1 MAPKTVPDTEHVDVL
16 IVGAG
21 ISGIGAAYHL
31 GRDCPDRTYAI
42 VEARAAIGGTW
53 DLFRYPGVRSDSD
66 MHTLGFGFA
75 PWLSDDS
82 IADGPAILDYL
93 RETAERHGIDRH
105 IRYHR
110 RVVASDWSSSDQRW
124 TVQIED
130 TESGEHTTMTCG
142 FLYHCSGYYNSEQGF
157 APEFPG
163 SADFAGEIV
172 HPQHWPED
180 LDYAGKRV
188 VVIGSGATAITLVPA
203 MTDKAAHVTMLQRSP
218 SYIVSLP
225 KRDPV
230 DQLLRKVLP
239 VSMTYPIVRWKNVL
253 IQMGSY
259 QLLQTFPGP
268 AKAVLK
274 RITARRLPG
283 FDLDPHFTPKYN
295 PWDERL
301 CVVPDSDLF
310 RALRKGDASVVTDE
324 IETFTEHGIR
334 LKSGAEVPA
343 DIIVTATGLNLR
355 MLGGVVPTVDG
366 TPLVPNDTMT
376 HRGIMLEG
384 VPNFAYTFGY
394 INSSWT
400 LRADLVAEYVS
411 RLLNHMR
418 AHRYAVAVP
427 ENTDASVTH
436 KPLLEFTPGYIRRS
450 MDQLPQQGSRD
461 PWTVRMNYP
470 RELIEMKRARVSD
483 GMRFEQARTR
493 PVAVPSVSTS
503 GAVNG
508 KRVNGSTP
516 TQKRVAPSA

>member
-31 GRDCPDRTYAI
+31 GRDCPDRSYVI
-42 VEARAAIGGTW
+42 VEAREALGGTW

-66 MHTLGFGFA
+66 MHTLGYGFA
-75 PWLSDDS
+75 PWLSEDS

-93 RETAERHGIDRH
+93 AETARRHGIDRH
-105 IRYHR
+105 IRFNR
-110 RVVASDWSSSDQRW
+110 RVVGSDWSSSDQQW
-124 TVQIED
+124 TVQLED
-130 TESGEHTTMTCG
+130 SITGDRSTITCG
-142 FLYHCSGYYNSEQGF
+142 FLYHCSGYYNSEQGY

-180 LDYAGKRV
+180 LDYSGKRV

-225 KRDPV
+225 KQDPI
-230 DQLLRKVLP
+230 DQALRKVLP
-239 VSMTYPIVRWKNVL
+239 VSLTYPIVRWKNVL
-253 IQMGSY
+253 LQLANY
-259 QLLQTFPGP
+259 QFMQAFPGP
-268 AKAVLK
+268 ARKVIA
-274 RITARRLPG
+274 RMTARQLPDI
-283 FDLDPHFTPKYN
+283 DLDPHFTPRYD

-310 RALRKGDASVVTDE
+310 RALRKGSASVVTDE
-324 IETFTEHGIR
+324 IETFTEKGIR
-334 LKSGAEVPA
+334 LKSGEELPA

-355 MLGGVVPTVDG
+355 MLGGVQPTVDG
-366 TPLVPNDTMT
+366 KALVPSETMAY
-376 HRGIMLEG
+376 RGLMLEG

-400 LRADLVAEYVS
+400 LRADLVSEYVT

-418 AHRYAVAVP
+418 SHRYTVAVP

-436 KPLLEFTPGYIRRS
+436 KPLLEFTPGYIRRGIE
-450 MDQLPQQGSRD
+450 QVPVQGTRN

-470 RELIEMKRARVSD
+470 LELIEMKRARVSE

-493 PVAVPSVSTS
+493 PVAVPSVSTPGS
-503 GAVNG
+503 ING
-508 KRVNGSTP
+508 HRINGSTP
-516 TQKRVAPSA
+516 TQTKVAPSA